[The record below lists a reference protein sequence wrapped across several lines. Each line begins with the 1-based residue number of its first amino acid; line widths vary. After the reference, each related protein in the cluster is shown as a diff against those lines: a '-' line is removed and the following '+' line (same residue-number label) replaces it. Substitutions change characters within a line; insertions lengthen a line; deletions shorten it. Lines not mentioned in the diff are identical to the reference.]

1 MKGFSAAILSAN
13 LAVQASA
20 GDTASPV
27 SKVLDLLS
35 GLQSKIIGEGEAA
48 QKEYDEYA
56 EWCEDRSR
64 NVDFEIKTGKSNV
77 EDLKAHIE
85 EEKSTQAALK
95 TKIEELA
102 AGLATDSADLLAA
115 SGIRAKEGADFA
127 AEEKESTEV
136 ISTLQRAVR
145 ILSREMQ
152 KGGASMLQ
160 SKNFGSLTEALKAMV
175 QASMFSQSDAL
186 QLAALVQNSQ
196 ESDEDSDDAGAP
208 AAAVYEGHSGGIID
222 TLEGL
227 LEKAQESLDSARQ
240 KETSSL
246 HNFEMLKQSLEDQ
259 IKVANKDSAA
269 AKKSAA
275 SSAEKQAV
283 GEGDLE
289 VTSKDL
295 AEDQKTLSG
304 LHENCLT
311 RAQDFEASTKS
322 RAEELKALAAAK
334 KVLEE
339 TSGGAASQSY
349 GLDQV
354 SSFLQ
359 ISSGSDLANFE
370 AVRLVRDLAKAQK
383 SPELAQL
390 ASRMAAAMRLSSGSA
405 DPFAKVK
412 GLINEMI
419 EKLESSASSD
429 ASHKA
434 YCDKEMSET
443 QAGKTEK
450 ETAIAKLSTKIDQMS
465 ARSASLKSQ
474 VGTLQGE
481 LAAAAKSQA
490 EWDKFRAEEN
500 AAYKANSAEM
510 EEGLQGVKT
519 ALKVMRDYYAKA
531 DKAHGA
537 ADGAATGIVGLLE
550 VVESDFS
557 KGLAEMNAVEDNAQ
571 ITYDAAT
578 RENEIETTMK
588 KKDVEYKVK
597 EHTGLDKAVSEATS
611 DRSSAQAELDAI
623 LEYLG
628 KLKEMCIAKAEP
640 YEERARRREAEIS
653 GLKEALKVLDGAA
666 VLLQQSQRSLRGV
679 SRHM

>member
-1 MKGFSAAILSAN
+1 
-13 LAVQASA
+13 
-20 GDTASPV
+20 
-27 SKVLDLLS
+27 
-35 GLQSKIIGEGEAA
+35 
-48 QKEYDEYA
+48 
-56 EWCEDRSR
+56 
-64 NVDFEIKTGKSNV
+64 
-77 EDLKAHIE
+77 
-85 EEKSTQAALK
+85 
-95 TKIEELA
+95 
-102 AGLATDSADLLAA
+102 
-115 SGIRAKEGADFA
+115 
-127 AEEKESTEV
+127 
-136 ISTLQRAVR
+136 
-145 ILSREMQ
+145 
-152 KGGASMLQ
+152 
-160 SKNFGSLTEALKAMV
+160 
-175 QASMFSQSDAL
+175 
-186 QLAALVQNSQ
+186 
-196 ESDEDSDDAGAP
+196 
-208 AAAVYEGHSGGIID
+208 
-222 TLEGL
+222 
-227 LEKAQESLDSARQ
+227 
-240 KETSSL
+240 
-246 HNFEMLKQSLEDQ
+246 
-259 IKVANKDSAA
+259 
-269 AKKSAA
+269 
-275 SSAEKQAV
+275 
-283 GEGDLE
+283 
-289 VTSKDL
+289 
-295 AEDQKTLSG
+295 
-304 LHENCLT
+304 
-311 RAQDFEASTKS
+311 
-322 RAEELKALAAAK
+322 
-334 KVLEE
+334 
-339 TSGGAASQSY
+339 
-349 GLDQV
+349 
-354 SSFLQ
+354 
-359 ISSGSDLANFE
+359 
-370 AVRLVRDLAKAQK
+370 
-383 SPELAQL
+383 
-390 ASRMAAAMRLSSGSA
+390 MAAAMRLSSGSA

-465 ARSASLKSQ
+465 ARSANLKAQ

-490 EWDKFRAEEN
+490 AWDKFRAEEN

-510 EEGLQGVKT
+510 EEGLQGVKM

-640 YEERARRREAEIS
+640 YEERARRRAAEID